1 LNFSDFILFNIEIK
15 IINMKTKSIPAGY
28 PALTPYLSVK
38 DAIRAID
45 FYKKA
50 FGAKEVGR
58 ITMPNGTIGHA
69 ELDFGDSKIM
79 LAEES
84 KQWGNLSP
92 QSIGGSPVTLCLY
105 VDDVDKVFAGALEE
119 GAIVIGDMAVKDQ
132 FHGDRSGSLTDPF
145 GHKWTIMSH
154 IEDVDFKELQKRTDA
169 LFSSIK

>member
-1 LNFSDFILFNIEIK
+1 MNTKAIPEGFS
-15 IINMKTKSIPAGY
+15 
-28 PALTPYLSVK
+28 ALTPYLAVK
-38 DAIRAID
+38 GAVKAIE

-58 ITMPNGTIGHA
+58 ITMPDGTIGHA

-84 KQWGNLSP
+84 RQWGNLSP
-92 QSIGGSPVTLCLY
+92 LTIGGSPVALCLY
-105 VDDVDKVFAGALEE
+105 VDDVDKVFAGALKE
-119 GAIVIGDMAVKDQ
+119 GAKVVGDMVVKDQ
-132 FHGDRSGSLTDPF
+132 FHGDRSGTLTDPF

-169 LFSSIK
+169 MFSAIK